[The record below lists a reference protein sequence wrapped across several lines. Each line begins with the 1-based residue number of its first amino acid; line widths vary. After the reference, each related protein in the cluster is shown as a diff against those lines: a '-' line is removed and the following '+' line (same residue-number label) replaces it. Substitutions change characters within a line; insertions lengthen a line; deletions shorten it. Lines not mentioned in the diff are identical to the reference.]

1 MTYLQEENSN
11 RFAPSVLSMFNSS
24 SADGYFLETGPLRWV
39 DKKLTINK
47 GGWHEFADVVF
58 CKDGP
63 FESSD

>member
-1 MTYLQEENSN
+1 MICLQEETSN
-11 RFAPSVLSMFNSS
+11 RLVLRLPSVFNSS

-58 CKDGP
+58 CKESP
-63 FESSD
+63 FKSSE